1 MTLHLHN
8 DSVVRYGEVATLNGW
23 CVSRLS
29 LLLDKVMT
37 IGIVEVCLGEP
48 AFYMRLSPSLGAQRP
63 GRHAT

>member
-23 CVSRLS
+23 CVSWLS

-37 IGIVEVCLGEP
+37 IGIVEVCLGELE
-48 AFYMRLSPSLGAQRP
+48 FYMRLSPNLGALGP

>member
-29 LLLDKVMT
+29 LLLDKAMT
-37 IGIVEVCLGEP
+37 IGIGEVCLEEP
-48 AFYMRLSPSLGAQRP
+48 EFYIRLSPRLGALGP